1 MTTVYS
7 VDVAL
12 LWPLVQI
19 NQMWQKKHLVNPKIL
34 SSMSSVLSLMVDQC
48 FCFRVETFLLF
59 HPHGCIQ
66 TSLREQL
73 LVPDHN
79 GLWEEQKGENG
90 VREERKYHKYQNY
103 AINSYVLPRWGMH
116 VICSFHTCFL
126 LPLFLKC
133 SDFLEKWRYV
143 TDNKPVLQTMNILV
157 VVAKGSFVF
166 SICLP
171 DSILFWKIK

>member
-19 NQMWQKKHLVNPKIL
+19 NQMWQRKHLVNPKIL
-34 SSMSSVLSLMVDQC
+34 SSMSSVLSLMVHQC

-59 HPHGCIQ
+59 HPHGCVQ

-103 AINSYVLPRWGMH
+103 AINSYVLPSWGMH

-157 VVAKGSFVF
+157 VVVNGSFVF